1 MAATRSLE
9 QDFPS
14 RKPSASLSAHS
25 PVLNNDEAYY
35 HSNCNCNCLKYDDDE
50 DSYVVEPSPA
60 ADVSW
65 SLSPPAT
72 PPQSPAHG
80 N

>member
-1 MAATRSLE
+1 MFPYSHDLRLKFNISIALTTTTVAATRSLE

-25 PVLNNDEAYY
+25 PVLNNGEAYY

-50 DSYVVEPSPA
+50 DSM
-60 ADVSW
+60 
-65 SLSPPAT
+65 L
-72 PPQSPAHG
+72 
-80 N
+80 